1 MSAIYRVLHKIEYPL
16 HFISEVINLMT
27 TYLIAL
33 TSITYAIK
41 AQNLL
46 KSMGYYCEIQRT
58 PKTLGTG
65 CGYSIRVK
73 GDMRAILKILENASI
88 TQNGYMEMGGS

>member
-1 MSAIYRVLHKIEYPL
+1 MA
-16 HFISEVINLMT
+16 

-33 TSITYAIK
+33 TSITYAMK

-46 KSMGYYCEIQRT
+46 KSLGYYCEIQRT
-58 PKTLGTG
+58 PKNLATG

-73 GDMRAILKILENASI
+73 GNILNILNILENANFK
-88 TQNGYMEMGGS
+88 QNGYTEIGGSFD

>member
-1 MSAIYRVLHKIEYPL
+1 
-16 HFISEVINLMT
+16 MT

-33 TSITYAIK
+33 TSITYANK

-46 KSMGYYCEIQRT
+46 KSLGYYCDVQRT
-58 PKTLGTG
+58 PKNLATG

-73 GDMRAILKILENASI
+73 GNIDEIKNILSNASI
-88 TQNGYMEMGGS
+88 KQIGYTEIGGKIG

>member
-1 MSAIYRVLHKIEYPL
+1 MQ
-16 HFISEVINLMT
+16 M
-27 TYLIAL
+27 YLIAL

-46 KSMGYYCEIQRT
+46 KSLGYYCEIQRT

-73 GDMRAILKILENASI
+73 GDLLAVLKILEQASI
-88 TQNGYMEMGGS
+88 KQNGTMEMGGRKN

>member
-1 MSAIYRVLHKIEYPL
+1 MP
-16 HFISEVINLMT
+16 

-73 GDMRAILKILENASI
+73 GDVSTALRILENASI
-88 TQNGYMEMGGS
+88 GQNGYMEIGGR

>member
-1 MSAIYRVLHKIEYPL
+1 MAASS
-16 HFISEVINLMT
+16 F
-27 TYLIAL
+27 YLIAL

-58 PKTLGTG
+58 PKELATG

-73 GDMRAILKILENASI
+73 GDIRTILKILENASI
-88 TQNGYMEMGGS
+88 KQNGFIETGGKI

>member
-1 MSAIYRVLHKIEYPL
+1 
-16 HFISEVINLMT
+16 MT

-46 KSMGYYCEIQRT
+46 KSLGYYCEIQRT
-58 PKTLGTG
+58 PKNLATG

-73 GDMRAILKILENASI
+73 GNIAEINKILMNASI
-88 TQNGYMEMGGS
+88 KQLGYTELGGKIG

>member
-1 MSAIYRVLHKIEYPL
+1 MP
-16 HFISEVINLMT
+16 

-46 KSMGYYCEIQRT
+46 KSLGYYCEIQRT
-58 PKTLGTG
+58 PKNLATG

-73 GDMRAILKILENASI
+73 GNLSNIFQILDKALIKR
-88 TQNGYMEMGGS
+88 NGYTEMGGRFG